1 MNKELEN
8 AIRDAG
14 RIREPLKRIRV
25 KDYKEVMYKK
35 EQMPLSLP
43 DIDSLRDF
51 GGCYLVHGLY
61 LLQVARLRMIALA
74 SMIDVSITAEY
85 TRAADRLKKDAPE
98 IEFET
103 ICGDFRD
110 QSLYTILR
118 ETDAALLY
126 EVILHQENYVEVIRN
141 VCKKTRKFI
150 CLAQPCII
158 EDFFVLP
165 GGAVM
170 LQFFDEAL
178 KDLLRTG
185 SFWPKEPSVER
196 FSAAYWMWGQTTSH
210 LINLMR
216 GFGWALYEGYVIDN
230 VCGSCWEYPML
241 VFSKK

>member
-1 MNKELEN
+1 MNKDLEN
-8 AIRDAG
+8 GIRDAG
-14 RIREPLKRIRV
+14 RMREPLERICV
-25 KDYKEVMYKK
+25 QSYQEVMHKK
-35 EQMPLSLP
+35 EQLPLSLP

-51 GGCYLVHGLY
+51 GGCYLVHGRY
-61 LLQVARLRMIALA
+61 LFQVARLRKIAFA
-74 SMIDVSITAEY
+74 SMIDVSITGEY
-85 TRAADRLKKDAPE
+85 QREIDSLKKDAPG

-110 QSLYTILR
+110 PSLFTNMR

-126 EVILHQENYVEVIRN
+126 EVILHQENYIEVIKN

-150 CLAQPCII
+150 CLAQPCLL

-170 LQFFDEAL
+170 LQFFDEEL
-178 KDLLRTG
+178 KDLLRTK
-185 SFWPKEPSVER
+185 SFWPKEPQVDR
-196 FSAAYWMWGQTTSH
+196 FSAAYWMWGQTTSQ
-210 LINLMR
+210 LIGIMR

-241 VFSKK
+241 VFSKT